1 MRVIARLQDTEFP
14 LQEITHTRQIVRGIV
29 YDDDYRIALIRVH
42 HSDEKFGERDMYET
56 PGGGKNPDETLLE
69 GFKREIKEEVGAD
82 LDNIIELGRVVD
94 YYNKIGRRN
103 DNHYFMGHIVHLGH
117 RHLEE
122 YERNWGLNFEMMSI
136 EEAIYAYELF
146 RDLPVNNL
154 VKQRELPVLK
164 LAKKKLDKIKKQSNK
179 K

>member
-1 MRVIARLQDTEFP
+1 MRLIVELLDTEFQD
-14 LQEITHTRQIVRGIV
+14 QEITHTREVVRGIV
-29 YDDDYRIALIRVH
+29 YDDDFRIALIRVKH
-42 HSDEKFGERDMYET
+42 IDEKFGERDMYET

-103 DNHYFMGHIVHLGH
+103 NNHYFMGHIVRLGE

-122 YERNWGLNFEMMSI
+122 YEQRWGLSVEFMTI
-136 EEAIYAYELF
+136 DEAIYAYEHF

-154 VKQRELPVLK
+154 VKRRELPVLK
-164 LAKKKLDKIKKQSNK
+164 LAKKKLDKIKAESR
-179 K
+179 